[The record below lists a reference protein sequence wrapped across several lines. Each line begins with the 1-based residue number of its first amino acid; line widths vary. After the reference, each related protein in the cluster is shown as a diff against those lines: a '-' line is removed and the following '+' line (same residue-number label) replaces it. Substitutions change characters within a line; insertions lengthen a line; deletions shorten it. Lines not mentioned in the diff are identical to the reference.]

1 MASSVGVGIDVSKAK
16 VDYATSDGALSGIA
30 LRTPEGL
37 LELVRELQQIDVHR
51 VVLEASGGYERL
63 VLEVLHAAD
72 LPVVLIQPMRAR
84 HFARAVGKRAKTD
97 AIDALVLAR
106 MALLVV
112 DEQPLWRPPT
122 DEQALLR
129 ALVDRRRQ
137 LLTLIDMETK
147 RKRGAHDVVL
157 VGITETLSFLK
168 DKLSEVD
175 RQISELLSQDEKLGD
190 QAATLAEVKG
200 VGPVTACTLLV
211 HLPELGTLNRR
222 QIAALVGVAPMNRDS
237 GTKSGRRFIHGGRA
251 QARKVLYMAALTAV
265 RWNPELKEV
274 YLRLLQRG
282 KPKKLALVA
291 CMRRLVVHLN
301 SRMRAWKR
309 ARVGAGAD
317 RMAVAA

>member
-16 VDYATSDGALSGIA
+16 VDYATSDGGFSGVVP
-30 LRTPEGL
+30 RTAEGL
-37 LELVRELQQIDVHR
+37 LELARELEALEVSR

-63 VLEVLHAAD
+63 VLEVLHAAG

-84 HFARAVGKRAKTD
+84 HFARALGKRAKTD

-106 MALLVV
+106 MALLAV
-112 DEQPLWRPPT
+112 DDQPLWSPPT
-122 DEQALLR
+122 EGQALLR
-129 ALVDRRRQ
+129 GLVDRRRQ

-147 RKRGAHDVVL
+147 RKRGAHEVVL

-168 DKLSEVD
+168 AKLSEVD
-175 RQISELLSQDEKLGD
+175 RQISKLLSQDEELGD

-200 VGPVTACTLLV
+200 VGRVTACTLLV
-211 HLPELGTLNRR
+211 HVPELGTLNRR

-237 GTKSGRRFIHGGRA
+237 GTKSGQRFIHGGRA
-251 QARKVLYMAALTAV
+251 QARKVLYMATLTAM
-265 RWNPELKEV
+265 RWNSHIKDV

-301 SRMRAWKR
+301 SRMRVWRR
-309 ARVGAGAD
+309 ARVTAD
-317 RMAVAA
+317 AERMAVAA

>member
-1 MASSVGVGIDVSKAK
+1 MAMASSVGVGIDVSKAK
-16 VDYATSDGALSGIA
+16 VDYATSDGALQGVL

-37 LELVRELQQIDVHR
+37 LNLVRELEQLDVHR

-63 VLEVLHAAD
+63 VLEVLHAAG

-84 HFARAVGKRAKTD
+84 HFARALGRRAKTD

-106 MALLVV
+106 MAHLAV
-112 DEQPLWRPPT
+112 DEHPLWRPPS
-122 DEQALLR
+122 ESQAILR

-147 RKRGAHDVVL
+147 RKRGAHEVVL

-168 DKLSEVD
+168 AKLSEAD
-175 RQISELLSQDEKLGD
+175 QQIAALLSQDEELGA
-190 QAATLAEVKG
+190 QAAELSQVKG

-211 HLPELGTLNRR
+211 HVPELGTLNRR
-222 QIAALVGVAPMNRDS
+222 QIAALLGVAPMNSDS
-237 GTKSGRRFIHGGRA
+237 GTKTGRRYIHGGRA
-251 QARKVLYMAALTAV
+251 QARKVLYMATLTAV
-265 RWNPELKEV
+265 RHEPHLKAV

-291 CMRRLVVHLN
+291 CMRQLIIHLN
-301 SRMRAWKR
+301 SRMRAWR
-309 ARVGAGAD
+309 LVNAGPEH
-317 RMAVAA
+317 MAAAA